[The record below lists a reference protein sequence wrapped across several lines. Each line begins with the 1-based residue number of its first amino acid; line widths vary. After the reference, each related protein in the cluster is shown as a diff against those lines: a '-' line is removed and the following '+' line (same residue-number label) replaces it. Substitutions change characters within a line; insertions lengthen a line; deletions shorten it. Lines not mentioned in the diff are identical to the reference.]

1 MPEAKDNFFLKNQVV
16 WTQSCV
22 ISKASYDFQLEVVI
36 VDFRVTVH
44 SHKDRIEARRNESQA
59 KDILGGVRPLIRGI
73 SVLHGAS
80 VGAPFVGYRFC
91 KGNT

>member
-44 SHKDRIEARRNESQA
+44 SYQDRIEAR
-59 KDILGGVRPLIRGI
+59 
-73 SVLHGAS
+73 
-80 VGAPFVGYRFC
+80 
-91 KGNT
+91 

>member
-1 MPEAKDNFFLKNQVV
+1 MWRILGLFTYN
-16 WTQSCV
+16 
-22 ISKASYDFQLEVVI
+22 FQLEVVI

-44 SHKDRIEARRNESQA
+44 SYQDSIKARGNESQA

-80 VGAPFVGYRFC
+80 VGAPLVSYRFY
-91 KGNT
+91 KGEQKR